1 MTLSITVER
10 LSWPWP
16 NDDDDDEGTLLA
28 VASHLI
34 CLLCRQLSARF
45 ACALATPIWAAA
57 WCWSWCC
64 CWSSSPFCISVKWCV
79 KLLSAKV
86 IVFFQQQQQQQ
97 VRGNFDMPLDL
108 ESRVE
113 AKPCGLLDGCT
124 CFSLAAARANVG
136 LWQQLKRAR
145 ENRKERER
153 MEERESEIELE
164 TETEAEYYLWQ
175 VNCNTWVTH
184 LISSWLSCKLKQQS
198 NCRAAGGV
206 ATGHGR
212 SIVDSLLG
220 NLLNRFMWLIM
231 HCLKGYVNYAR
242 IELLSYNWC
251 CWL

>member
-16 NDDDDDEGTLLA
+16 SDDDDEGALLGA
-28 VASHLI
+28 ASHLI
-34 CLLCRQLSARF
+34 SLLCRQLSARF
-45 ACALATPIWAAA
+45 AWALTTPIWAAA
-57 WCWSWCC
+57 WRWSWCC
-64 CWSSSPFCISVKWCV
+64 CCCCCWCWSSSPFCISVKWCV

-136 LWQQLKRAR
+136 LQQWGKDRMRGRVSAN
-145 ENRKERER
+145 EERVV
-153 MEERESEIELE
+153 ERESVTELE
-164 TETEAEYYLWQ
+164 ANAEYCLWQ

-184 LISSWLSCKLKQQS
+184 LIQSWLSCKLKQRS
-198 NCRAAGGV
+198 KCRAAGGV
-206 ATGHGR
+206 ATGQLG
-212 SIVDSLLG
+212 SIVNSLLG
-220 NLLNRFMWLIM
+220 N
-231 HCLKGYVNYAR
+231 
-242 IELLSYNWC
+242 
-251 CWL
+251 